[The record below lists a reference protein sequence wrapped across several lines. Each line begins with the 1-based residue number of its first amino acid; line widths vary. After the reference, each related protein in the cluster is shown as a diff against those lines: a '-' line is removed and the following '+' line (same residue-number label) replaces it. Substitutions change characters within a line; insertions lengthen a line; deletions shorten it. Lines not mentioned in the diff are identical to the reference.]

1 MYAQQVQVLINFL
14 ILLDGLVVICSGY
27 LAEYIRWVMSDY
39 RWWISDQILVGI
51 IMALMFVN
59 AFVMGRFGFYSDKR
73 FPTIH
78 SLVGKIF
85 VVILV
90 DFSVLGIVMFSLKIQ
105 DVSRLFLIIYAAVL
119 LTAFIVVRLAMEL
132 YLESR
137 KADGLHARRI
147 LLVGSDKRA
156 AIVFDALERQRS
168 WGHKVVGFV
177 KSAAESGA
185 EVMGL
190 PYLGTLDEFDE
201 ILVSRSIDEVVFA
214 MDRKGGLKKYMESCE
229 VVGLSYRVVPS
240 MYDPMSLTPLRVEN
254 IQEVPVLTWNV
265 VRINATGLLYK
276 RVLDF
281 VVGGVGFLV
290 LALMYPFVA
299 LAIKLDSRGPVLF
312 RQVRVGENGRRFK
325 IYKFRTM
332 YVDAELRKRELLE
345 NNKMNGFMFKVD
357 DDPRITK
364 VGRILRKTSL
374 DEFPQFINVLK
385 GDMSI
390 VGTRPPL
397 EDEIREYEHW
407 HRRRIS
413 MKPGITGLWQISG
426 RSDITDFNEV
436 VRLDLQYIDT
446 WRFIDDLKII
456 LKTILIVFRGKG
468 AC

>member
-14 ILLDGLVVICSGY
+14 ILLDGIVVICSGY
-27 LAEYIRWVMSDY
+27 LAEYLRWVLSDY
-39 RWWISDQILVGI
+39 QWWITDQMLVGM

-59 AFVMGRFGFYSDKR
+59 AFVMGRFGFYGDKR
-73 FPTIH
+73 FATIYR
-78 SLVGKIF
+78 LVGKII

-90 DFSVLGIVMFSLKIQ
+90 DFSVLGIGMFSLKIQ

-119 LTAFIVVRLAMEL
+119 LMAFIVVRLIMEL

-156 AIVFDALERQRS
+156 AMVFDALERQRS

-177 KSAAESGA
+177 KSSADSGA

-190 PYLGTLDEFDE
+190 PYLGTLDDFEN
-201 ILVSRSIDEVVFA
+201 ILVGRSIDEVVFV
-214 MDRKGGLKKYMESCE
+214 MGPGGELKKYMAACE
-229 VVGLSYRVVPS
+229 LIGLSYRVVPS
-240 MYDPMSLTPLRVEN
+240 MYDPMSLTPVKVEN
-254 IQEVPVLTWNV
+254 IQEIPVLTWNV

-290 LALMYPFVA
+290 FVMMYPLVA
-299 LAIKLDSRGPVLF
+299 LAIKLDSSGPVLF
-312 RQVRVGENGRRFK
+312 KQVRVGENGRRFK

-332 YVDAELRKRELLE
+332 YLDAEMRKEELLKS
-345 NNKMNGFMFKVD
+345 NKMNGFMFKVD
-357 DDPRITK
+357 KDPRITK
-364 VGRILRKTSL
+364 VGAFLRKTSL
-374 DEFPQFINVLK
+374 DEFPQFINVLN

-426 RSDITDFNEV
+426 RSDITDFNDV

-456 LKTILIVFRGKG
+456 FKTILIVFKGKG